1 MPVKAQLMNRGTARV
16 DANAE
21 SQCANCG
28 WFTMLDATGPA
39 GSFRGT
45 CHRYDYLSTKKSP
58 LVHAD
63 DWCFDHRPNRD
74 LSCATR
80 RGPAAPAK
88 QPLIHGA
95 GLMLEVV
102 RL

>member
-1 MPVKAQLMNRGTARV
+1 LIKRIAAMPVRTQLMNRGTARV
-16 DANAE
+16 DAQAQ

-28 WFTMLDATGPA
+28 WFTILAATDAA

-45 CHRYDYLSTKKSP
+45 CHRYDYLSTEKTP

-74 LSCATR
+74 LDCATQEDLLLPR
-80 RGPAAPAK
+80 SS
-88 QPLIHGA
+88 H
-95 GLMLEVV
+95 
-102 RL
+102 